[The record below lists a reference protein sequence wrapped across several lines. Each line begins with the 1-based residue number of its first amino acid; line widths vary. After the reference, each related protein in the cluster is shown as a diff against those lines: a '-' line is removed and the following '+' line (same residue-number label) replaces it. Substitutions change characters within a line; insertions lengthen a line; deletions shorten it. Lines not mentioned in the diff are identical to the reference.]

1 MDIFKKNYDLLAVLL
16 LFSLAAFFEFKEN
29 FSLIEDETL
38 SYRQILR
45 THLGD
50 PTITEPARDIV
61 IVYTD
66 EEFYSEY
73 DMYPLRRTDLA
84 KMIDRLKKMG
94 SSVIGVDMLLDFKS
108 AYGEDPVL
116 EGSLKKAENVVMV
129 SQAEFSGSEYLGL
142 NQPIERFAQVSENG
156 YSNISPASVISES
169 ITRLRIHEEVQKKSG
184 AWPFAVKAASMH
196 LKNEP
201 VLEDNQLRIG
211 PDTVV
216 ALDQFNELYIE
227 YPLLPV
233 QGNNDVARLHD
244 IIGVSAL
251 DILFSDEEELADLAF
266 LFNNKIALIG
276 EVAEVAHD
284 EFETPVGNVY
294 GVEIIANTINT
305 ILNSGTLEAA
315 PLYLEITVL
324 MCLAV
329 FFLLSR
335 FLQNPFSRNA
345 INLLIVASYVIACT
359 ILYVYSGVILSMS
372 YALIASLFAIIV
384 INAKFYLSEMGE
396 KTMIREMFGQYLSPK
411 VVEELVDDPSR
422 VRLGGEEREMTAYFS
437 DIAGFSSISEKLTPS
452 QLVQAL
458 NEYLTEMCNIIVSYD
473 GTVDKYEGDAIIS
486 FWGAPIVQKDHARL
500 ACHASIEMSKRIIEL
515 EDTWASAG
523 IPELKVRMGLNSG
536 PMVVGNM
543 GSAQRMNYTIMG
555 DAVNLAAR
563 LEGANKAYGSHMM
576 ISERT
581 YQACEN
587 QVDVRELDTIRVVG
601 KKEAVTVYE
610 LLDKKNETPSPMSDL
625 VVQFSDALI
634 KYKNRDFL
642 AAKELFDKC
651 LNIISA
657 DGPSRVYAERCAL
670 YLESPPPLDWDGVF
684 TLTEKG

>member
-1 MDIFKKNYDLLAVLL
+1 MVTIKKNYDLFAVIL
-16 LFSLAAFFEFKEN
+16 LFALAALLEFQEN

-50 PTITEPARDIV
+50 PRITEPARDVV

-73 DMYPLRRTDLA
+73 DMYPLRRSDLA
-84 KMIDRLKKMG
+84 KMIDRLKQMG

-108 AYGEDPVL
+108 AYGEDPIL
-116 EGSLKKAENVVMV
+116 ESSLRQADNVVMV
-129 SQAEFSGSEYLGL
+129 SQAEFSGSKYLGL
-142 NQPIERFAQVSENG
+142 NQPIERFAKVSENG

-184 AWPFAVKAASMH
+184 AWPFAVKASSMH
-196 LKNEP
+196 LKSEP
-201 VLEDNQLRIG
+201 ILEDNQLRIG
-211 PDTVV
+211 SDTVV
-216 ALDQFNELYIE
+216 QLDQFKELYIE
-227 YPLLPV
+227 YPLLPA
-233 QGNNDVARLHD
+233 QGGEVARLHD

-251 DILFSDEEELADLAF
+251 DILFSDEDELMDLAF
-266 LFNNKIALIG
+266 LFDNKIALIG

-315 PLYLEITVL
+315 SFYLEALVL
-324 MCLAV
+324 MCLAA

-335 FLQNPFSRNA
+335 LLQNPFSRNS
-345 INLLIVASYVIACT
+345 ISILIIGAHVIFCT
-359 ILYVYSGVILSMS
+359 MLYVYFGLILSMS
-372 YALIASLFAIIV
+372 YALIASLFAIII
-384 INAKFYLSEMGE
+384 INAKFYLSEMGQ
-396 KTMIREMFGQYLSPK
+396 KTMIRDMFGQYLSPK
-411 VVEELVDDPSR
+411 VVEELVDDPTK

-458 NEYLTEMCNIIVSYD
+458 NEYLTEMCNIIVSHD

-515 EDTWASAG
+515 ADTWAAAG
-523 IPELKVRMGLNSG
+523 IPDLKVRMGLNSG

-555 DAVNLAAR
+555 DSVNLAAR
-563 LEGANKAYGSHMM
+563 LEGANKAYGSCMM
-576 ISERT
+576 ISDRT
-581 YQACEN
+581 YQACKDHI
-587 QVDVRELDTIRVVG
+587 DVRELDTIRVVG

-610 LLDKKNETPSPMSDL
+610 LLDKKNETPSTLSEL
-625 VVQFSDALI
+625 VVRFNDALA
-634 KYKNRDFL
+634 KYKDKDFL
-642 AAKELFDKC
+642 AAKELFDNC
-651 LNIISA
+651 LNIIAS
-657 DGPSRVYAERCAL
+657 DGPSQVYSERCAL
-670 YLESPPPLDWDGVF
+670 YLERPPPPDWDRVF

>member
-1 MDIFKKNYDLLAVLL
+1 MDILKKNYDLLAVLF
-16 LFSLAAFFEFKEN
+16 LFSFAAFFEFREN

-50 PTITEPARDIV
+50 PTITEPARDVV

-84 KMIDRLKKMG
+84 KMIDRLKQMG

-116 EGSLKKAENVVMV
+116 ESALKKAENVVMV

-184 AWPFAVKAASMH
+184 AWPFAVKAVSMH
-196 LKNEP
+196 LENEP
-201 VLEDNQLRIG
+201 VLEDNQLWIG
-211 PDTVV
+211 TDTVV
-216 ALDQFNELYIE
+216 PLDQFNELYIE

-233 QGNNDVARLHD
+233 QGNDVARLHD

-251 DILFSDEEELADLAF
+251 DILFSDEEELTDLAF

-315 PLYLEITVL
+315 PFFLEIIVL
-324 MCLAV
+324 MSLAAL
-329 FFLLSR
+329 FLLSR
-335 FLQNPFSRNA
+335 FLKNPFSRNA
-345 INLLIVASYVIACT
+345 INILIVASYVIACT

-486 FWGAPIVQKDHARL
+486 FWGAPIAQKDHARL

-610 LLDKKNETPSPMSDL
+610 LLDKKNETPSPMGDL

-634 KYKNRDFL
+634 KYKNRDFF
-642 AAKELFDKC
+642 AAKELFDQC
-651 LNIISA
+651 LNVISA
-657 DGPSRVYAERCAL
+657 DGPSRVYSERCAL

>member
-1 MDIFKKNYDLLAVLL
+1 MEILKRNYDLLAIL
-16 LFSLAAFFEFKEN
+16 LFFAVAAFFEFQEN

-45 THLGD
+45 THFGD

-84 KMIDRLKKMG
+84 RMIDRLKKMG

-116 EGSLKKAENVVMV
+116 ESALKKAENVVMV
-129 SQAEFSGSEYLGL
+129 SQADFLGSEYLGL

-211 PDTVV
+211 TDTEVP
-216 ALDQFNELYIE
+216 LDQFNELYIE

-233 QGNNDVARLHD
+233 QGNDVARLHD

-251 DILFSDEEELADLAF
+251 DILFSDEEELMDLAF
-266 LFNNKIALIG
+266 LFQNKIALIG

-315 PLYLEITVL
+315 PFYLEIIVL
-324 MCLAV
+324 MCLVA
-329 FFLLSR
+329 FFLISR
-335 FLQNPFSRNA
+335 LLHNPFSRNA
-345 INLLIVASYVIACT
+345 INILIIAAYVTGCT
-359 ILYVYSGVILSMS
+359 ILYVYAGLILSMS

-384 INAKFYLSEMGE
+384 INAKFYLSEMGQ

-411 VVEELVDDPSR
+411 VVEELVDDPAK
-422 VRLGGEEREMTAYFS
+422 VRLGGEERDMTAYFS

-486 FWGAPIVQKDHARL
+486 FWGAPIAQKNHERL
-500 ACHASIEMSKRIIEL
+500 ACHASIDMSKRIIEL
-515 EDTWASAG
+515 KDTWAAAG

-587 QVDVRELDTIRVVG
+587 YVDVRELDTIRVVG
-601 KKEAVTVYE
+601 KKEAVKVYE
-610 LLDKKNETPSPMSDL
+610 LLDKKNETPSSLSDL
-625 VVQFSDALI
+625 VAQFSGALK
-634 KYKNRDFL
+634 KYQERDFL
-642 AAKELFDKC
+642 AAKALFDNC
-651 LNIISA
+651 LNIIAA
-657 DGPSRVYAERCAL
+657 DGPSRVYSERCAL

>member
-1 MDIFKKNYDLLAVLL
+1 
-16 LFSLAAFFEFKEN
+16 
-29 FSLIEDETL
+29 
-38 SYRQILR
+38 
-45 THLGD
+45 
-50 PTITEPARDIV
+50 
-61 IVYTD
+61 
-66 EEFYSEY
+66 
-73 DMYPLRRTDLA
+73 
-84 KMIDRLKKMG
+84 
-94 SSVIGVDMLLDFKS
+94 
-108 AYGEDPVL
+108 
-116 EGSLKKAENVVMV
+116 
-129 SQAEFSGSEYLGL
+129 
-142 NQPIERFAQVSENG
+142 
-156 YSNISPASVISES
+156 
-169 ITRLRIHEEVQKKSG
+169 
-184 AWPFAVKAASMH
+184 
-196 LKNEP
+196 
-201 VLEDNQLRIG
+201 
-211 PDTVV
+211 
-216 ALDQFNELYIE
+216 
-227 YPLLPV
+227 
-233 QGNNDVARLHD
+233 
-244 IIGVSAL
+244 
-251 DILFSDEEELADLAF
+251 
-266 LFNNKIALIG
+266 
-276 EVAEVAHD
+276 
-284 EFETPVGNVY
+284 
-294 GVEIIANTINT
+294 
-305 ILNSGTLEAA
+305 
-315 PLYLEITVL
+315 
-324 MCLAV
+324 
-329 FFLLSR
+329 
-335 FLQNPFSRNA
+335 
-345 INLLIVASYVIACT
+345 
-359 ILYVYSGVILSMS
+359 MS

-486 FWGAPIVQKDHARL
+486 FWGAPIAQKDHARL

-610 LLDKKNETPSPMSDL
+610 LLDKKNETLSPMSDL

-634 KYKNRDFL
+634 KYKNRDFFS
-642 AAKELFDKC
+642 AKELFDKC

-657 DGPSRVYAERCAL
+657 DGPSRVYSERCAL